1 MSPLRKGFSKE
12 TISKN
17 IAEMIRAGH
26 SRLQAVAAAFTT
38 ADKARAKVGKKPI
51 RKRK

>member
-17 IAEMIRAGH
+17 IAEMIRSGH
-26 SRLQAVAAAFTT
+26 SRVQSVAAAFTN
-38 ADKARAKVGKKPI
+38 AGKSNKKAPKKAKKK
-51 RKRK
+51 